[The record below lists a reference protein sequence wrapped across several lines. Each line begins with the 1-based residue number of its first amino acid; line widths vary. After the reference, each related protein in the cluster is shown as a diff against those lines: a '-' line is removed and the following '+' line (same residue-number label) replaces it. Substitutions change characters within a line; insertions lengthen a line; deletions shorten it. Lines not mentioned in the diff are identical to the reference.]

1 MPPVQGGAPGHKAG
15 ELTGGPFGAIREI
28 CMISWILKKIIGSK
42 NQREVKRLWPLV
54 ERVKEV
60 EVEYQKLTDDQLRAK
75 TEEFRKRLGEGATLD
90 DILPEAFAAVKN
102 ACRRLIGKEWLVRGQ
117 PYKWDMVPF
126 DVQILGGIA
135 LHNGKIAE
143 MATGEGKTLVATM
156 PLYLNALAG
165 NVHLVT
171 VNDYLAARDAE
182 WVGEVHKFLG
192 LTIGCIQHDQP
203 PPLRRA
209 QYACDI
215 TYGTNAEFGFD
226 YLRDNGMATSL
237 ETQVQRGYF
246 YAIVDEVDSILIDE
260 ARTPLIISGPSTVST
275 HAYDKYKPQ
284 VAELVRTQ
292 TMLCNRLVSD
302 ARQLLDG
309 RSEGKNTNDDF
320 ERETKAGRLL
330 YKVKLGTPKNKQL
343 QKMMEEPEIR
353 QLVDQA
359 ELEVLK
365 DSTKKDMLDLKE
377 ELFFTIDE
385 KQHDS
390 DLTEKGRK

>member
-1 MPPVQGGAPGHKAG
+1 M
-15 ELTGGPFGAIREI
+15 FN
-28 CMISWILKKIIGSK
+28 WILKKFLGSK
-42 NQREVKRLWPLV
+42 NQRMVKRLWPTV
-54 ERVKEV
+54 HRVNEFAA
-60 EVEYQKLTDDQLRAK
+60 EYQKLTDEQLRAK
-75 TEEFRKRLGEGATLD
+75 TDEFRKRIAEGTSLD
-90 DILPEAFAAVKN
+90 DLLPEAFAAVKDT
-102 ACRRLIGKEWLVRGQ
+102 CRRLVGKEWPVRGQ

-126 DVQILGGIA
+126 DVQILGGIV
-135 LHNGKIAE
+135 LHSGRIAE

-182 WVGEVHKFLG
+182 WMGEVYKFLG
-192 LTIGCIQHDQP
+192 LTVGCIQHDQP

-275 HAYDKYKPQ
+275 HAFDRYKPQ
-284 VAELVRTQ
+284 VAELVRAQ
-292 TMLCNRLVSD
+292 TMFCNRLVSE
-302 ARQLLDG
+302 AKQLLDARLADGNQRELG
-309 RSEGKNTNDDF
+309 RHKVGVSQNQQGHRHGF
-320 ERETKAGRLL
+320 EEEQTVHLAVRIALQ
-330 YKVKLGTPKNKQL
+330 GTGS
-343 QKMMEEPEIR
+343 R
-353 QLVDQA
+353 Q
-359 ELEVLK
+359 
-365 DSTKKDMLDLKE
+365 
-377 ELFFTIDE
+377 
-385 KQHDS
+385 
-390 DLTEKGRK
+390 

>member
-1 MPPVQGGAPGHKAG
+1 MF
-15 ELTGGPFGAIREI
+15 L
-28 CMISWILKKIIGSK
+28 
-42 NQREVKRLWPLV
+42 
-54 ERVKEV
+54 
-60 EVEYQKLTDDQLRAK
+60 
-75 TEEFRKRLGEGATLD
+75 
-90 DILPEAFAAVKN
+90 
-102 ACRRLIGKEWLVRGQ
+102 
-117 PYKWDMVPF
+117 
-126 DVQILGGIA
+126 QILGGIA
-135 LHNGKIAE
+135 LHNGRITE

-165 NVHLVT
+165 NAHLVT

-192 LTIGCIQHDQP
+192 LTIGCIQHDRIAAV
-203 PPLRRA
+203 RRA

-237 ETQVQRGYF
+237 ETQVQRGHF
-246 YAIVDEVDSILIDE
+246 FAIVDEVDSILIDE

-284 VAELVRTQ
+284 VAELVRAQ

-302 ARQLLDG
+302 AKQLLDG
-309 RSEGKNTNDDF
+309 RTDAGKTNDDLD
-320 ERETKAGRLL
+320 RRTNAGRLL
-330 YKVKLGTPKNKQL
+330 YEVKLGTPKNKQL

-365 DSTKKDMLDLKE
+365 DSTKKDMLTLKE

-385 KQHDS
+385 KQHDA
-390 DLTEKGRK
+390 DLTEKGRKYLNPNDPDAFVIPDLVTALQEVDARAGAGRRAGKGKAAHSAGLRRAEREDPQHCAIAARLLPVRAGRRIRRPGEQGDDR